1 MFTIPKWIVYGIV
14 LPTLF
19 RAIYRQFVQQFRQER
34 SSLRHYPIA
43 LLICLGCHPK
53 NDHPGLQSCISLEK
67 TQDTKNAALL
77 SLVYQFIPSSLCS
90 SHSRDK
96 LGCWRLGSLLQ
107 IVHGVLVLSWEQSEQ
122 FSSGP
127 NRPGKLV
134 DHMALVK
141 SRGHPQIIHF
151 MFGFPFETVQLLGF
165 LYFYETFKFY
175 IWSYLFL
182 LSITWYNMFSRH
194 SAAWHPPL
202 VFCACCDKDSHA
214 KLIQLTHTHRERER
228 MHLGCCQP
236 GSINEGWFVFA
247 TK

>member
-19 RAIYRQFVQQFRQER
+19 LAIYRQFVQQFRQER

-67 TQDTKNAALL
+67 TQDTKKRCIAFACIPIYTIILL
-77 SLVYQFIPSSLCS
+77 FIPQPWQTGLLAPWLSSSDRPWCPCPQ
-90 SHSRDK
+90 
-96 LGCWRLGSLLQ
+96 LGAVRAIFQRS
-107 IVHGVLVLSWEQSEQ
+107 
-122 FSSGP
+122 

-165 LYFYETFKFY
+165 LYF
-175 IWSYLFL
+175 LRNL
-182 LSITWYNMFSRH
+182 
-194 SAAWHPPL
+194 
-202 VFCACCDKDSHA
+202 
-214 KLIQLTHTHRERER
+214 
-228 MHLGCCQP
+228 
-236 GSINEGWFVFA
+236 
-247 TK
+247 